1 MLLPMGWMIDS
12 GYVEVVGDPDDI
24 SSLPDTVYNHFSE
37 DSSIPDSGT
46 KYHKYIGSLRCLAEG
61 GKDYISFAK
70 DPTVPDYCGNE
81 DPDDNQDWCFE
92 GEFKDVND
100 YYALPTFGK
109 APSHPIMYNPDF
121 MSEEMVQLIRD
132 AFAEMSSNS
141 DDVEILQDVM
151 NTPGI
156 TIIGTE
162 DHLGHY
168 GSLIEDVP
176 GIDAYFKEKYD

>member
-1 MLLPMGWMIDS
+1 MGRAQDLLEKAMNN
-12 GYVEVVGDPDDI
+12 
-24 SSLPDTVYNHFSE
+24 L
-37 DSSIPDSGT
+37 
-46 KYHKYIGSLRCLAEG
+46 
-61 GKDYISFAK
+61 KD
-70 DPTVPDYCGNE
+70 
-81 DPDDNQDWCFE
+81 
-92 GEFKDVND
+92 
-100 YYALPTFGK
+100 
-109 APSHPIMYNPDF
+109 
-121 MSEEMVQLIRD
+121 
-132 AFAEMSSNS
+132 MSSNS

>member
-1 MLLPMGWMIDS
+1 
-12 GYVEVVGDPDDI
+12 
-24 SSLPDTVYNHFSE
+24 
-37 DSSIPDSGT
+37 
-46 KYHKYIGSLRCLAEG
+46 
-61 GKDYISFAK
+61 
-70 DPTVPDYCGNE
+70 
-81 DPDDNQDWCFE
+81 
-92 GEFKDVND
+92 
-100 YYALPTFGK
+100 
-109 APSHPIMYNPDF
+109 MYNPDF

>member
-1 MLLPMGWMIDS
+1 
-12 GYVEVVGDPDDI
+12 
-24 SSLPDTVYNHFSE
+24 
-37 DSSIPDSGT
+37 
-46 KYHKYIGSLRCLAEG
+46 
-61 GKDYISFAK
+61 
-70 DPTVPDYCGNE
+70 
-81 DPDDNQDWCFE
+81 
-92 GEFKDVND
+92 
-100 YYALPTFGK
+100 
-109 APSHPIMYNPDF
+109 

-162 DHLGHY
+162 EHLGNY

-176 GIDAYFKEKYD
+176 GINAYFQEKYD